1 MLFSP
6 QLLTLTP
13 EKLVVVAKNF
23 IDKNFFT
30 TNVYTLRVK
39 VLIFYFFCKIISTSF
54 LPENVTMIFFFCL
67 RLGDDAIL
75 SILDL
80 HLHK

>member
-13 EKLVVVAKNF
+13 KKLVVVAKDF

-39 VLIFYFFCKIISTSF
+39 VLIFDFFCKIISTSF
-54 LPENVTMIFFFCL
+54 LPENVTMIFFCL
-67 RLGDDAIL
+67 RLGDDTIL

>member
-13 EKLVVVAKNF
+13 KKLVVVAKNF

-39 VLIFYFFCKIISTSF
+39 VLIFDFFCKIVSTSF
-54 LPENVTMIFFFCL
+54 LPENVTMIFFCL
-67 RLGDDAIL
+67 RLGDDTIL

>member
-13 EKLVVVAKNF
+13 KKLVVVAKDF

-30 TNVYTLRVK
+30 TNVYTLRVQ
-39 VLIFYFFCKIISTSF
+39 VLIFDFFCKIISTSF
-54 LPENVTMIFFFCL
+54 LPENVTMIFFCL
-67 RLGDDAIL
+67 RLGDDTIL

>member
-1 MLFSP
+1 MLFIP

-13 EKLVVVAKNF
+13 EKLVVMAKNF

-39 VLIFYFFCKIISTSF
+39 VLIFDFFY
-54 LPENVTMIFFFCL
+54 L

>member
-39 VLIFYFFCKIISTSF
+39 VLIFD
-54 LPENVTMIFFFCL
+54 FFCL

>member
-13 EKLVVVAKNF
+13 KKLVVVAKNF

-30 TNVYTLRVK
+30 TNVYALRVK
-39 VLIFYFFCKIISTSF
+39 VLIFNFFCKIISTSF
-54 LPENVTMIFFFCL
+54 LPENVTMIFF
-67 RLGDDAIL
+67 L
-75 SILDL
+75 SEVRG
-80 HLHK
+80 